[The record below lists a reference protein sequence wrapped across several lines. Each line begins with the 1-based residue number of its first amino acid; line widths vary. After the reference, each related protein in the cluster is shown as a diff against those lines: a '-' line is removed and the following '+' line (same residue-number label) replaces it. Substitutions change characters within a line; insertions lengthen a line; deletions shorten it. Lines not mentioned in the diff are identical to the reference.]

1 MGTQSTQS
9 SWFWSE
15 IESGKGV
22 SMMSL
27 FSVGNRALLLCMFAV
42 VVLVGT
48 VSEVRAEDGTLVVVG
63 GGKIPDTVIS
73 RFLKLAGGNEA
84 RLVVIPTASS
94 DTTLPTVDSTTELWS
109 SRGIGH
115 TVLLHTRDRDQASD
129 DAFVKPLREATAV
142 WISGGLQS
150 RLAAAY
156 VGTTVQAELHTLLKR
171 GGVIGGTSAGAAIQS
186 GVMIESGNPV
196 PKISRG
202 LDLIPNTIIDQHFLR
217 RNRVNRLIEAVSRH
231 SDRMGVG
238 IDESTAI
245 IVQGKHAQVVG
256 DSYVTIVTASEDRP
270 LAMQTL
276 RDGDEVE
283 LTGVTVKSPEKT
295 SPKKWAIAIHGGA
308 GKVSSDATP
317 EDLQA
322 WRDGLRLAL
331 EKCRTIVEG
340 GGTGLDAVEATIRIL
355 EDNAMFNAGKGAVFN
370 SAGAHE
376 LDASIMD
383 GRTLDGGA
391 VAGVTTVRN
400 PIGLARLVMDRTRH
414 VLLSGPGA
422 EQFATEQDVDR
433 VKNDYFSTQRR
444 RKSWNRVRA
453 REAEKPV
460 SRFSPAQPWQYGTV
474 GCVVLDSHGNLA
486 AGTSTGGLTN
496 KKFGRVGD
504 SPILGAG
511 TYADNDTCA
520 VSATGTGEQFI
531 RHTVAAQISQLM
543 RHRRWTLKQ
552 SADYVLKQRL
562 DKGDGGVIAIDRDGN
577 IEWVFTSPGMFR
589 AAADSAGRFDV
600 RIRDEK

>member
-1 MGTQSTQS
+1 M
-9 SWFWSE
+9 
-15 IESGKGV
+15 KR
-22 SMMSL
+22 L
-27 FSVGNRALLLCMFAV
+27 FSSGNRASLLCLLAV
-42 VVLVGT
+42 GVFVGAT
-48 VSEVRAEDGTLVVVG
+48 SPASADDGILVVVG
-63 GGKIPDTVIS
+63 GGTIPDTVID
-73 RFLKLAGGNEA
+73 RFVELAGSDEA

-94 DTTLPTVDSTTELWS
+94 DGGLATSETIAELWG
-109 SRGIGH
+109 SRGINH
-115 TVLLHTRDRDQASD
+115 TDLLHTRDRNQAND
-129 DAFVKPLREATAV
+129 DAFVKPLKDATAV
-142 WISGGLQS
+142 WISGGQQS

-156 VGTTVQAELHTLLKR
+156 VGTRVQAELQALLKR
-171 GGVIGGTSAGAAIQS
+171 GGVIGGSSAGAAIQS
-186 GVMIESGNPV
+186 GVMIESGNLV

-217 RNRVNRLIEAVSRH
+217 RNRMNRLIEAVNQH
-231 SDRMGVG
+231 PDRMGIG
-238 IDESTAI
+238 IDESTAA
-245 IVQGKHAQVVG
+245 IVHGNRAEVVG
-256 DSYVTIVTASEDRP
+256 DSYVTIVSSSEARP

-276 RDGDEVE
+276 RAGDQFE
-283 LTGVTVKSPEKT
+283 LTGVTEKADKK
-295 SPKKWAIAIHGGA
+295 PPRHKWAIAIHGGA
-308 GKVSSDATP
+308 GTVSSDALP
-317 EDLQA
+317 EEVQA

-331 EKCRTIVEG
+331 EKCRTIVKG
-340 GGTGLDAVEATIRIL
+340 GGTGLDAVEATIRML
-355 EDNAMFNAGKGAVFN
+355 EDNSMFNAGKGAVFN

-400 PIGLARLVMDRTRH
+400 PIGLARLVMNRTRH

-422 EQFATEQDVDR
+422 EQFATEQNVDR
-433 VKNDYFSTQRR
+433 VKNTYYSTERR
-444 RKSWNRVRA
+444 RESWNRVRE

-460 SRFSPAQPWQYGTV
+460 SRISPAQPWQYGTV
-474 GCVVLDSHGNLA
+474 GCVVLDVHGNLA

-562 DKGDGGVIAIDRDGN
+562 NKGDGGVIAIDRDGN

>member
-1 MGTQSTQS
+1 MRSN
-9 SWFWSE
+9 
-15 IESGKGV
+15 
-22 SMMSL
+22 
-27 FSVGNRALLLCMFAV
+27 FSAGNRASRPCLFAV
-42 VVLVGT
+42 CILVGV
-48 VSEVRAEDGTLVVVG
+48 VSAARAEEGTLVVVG
-63 GGKIPDTVIS
+63 GGKIPDTIVS
-73 RFLKLAGGNEA
+73 RFAEAAGGDEA

-94 DTTLPTVDSTTELWS
+94 DDGLPAANAIAELWK
-109 SRGIGH
+109 SRGIRH
-115 TVLLHTRDRDQASD
+115 TVLLHTRDRDQTND
-129 DAFVKPLREATAV
+129 DAFVKPLRDATAV

-156 VGTTVQAELHTLLKR
+156 VGTKVQTELQALLKR

-231 SDRMGVG
+231 SDRMGIG
-238 IDESTAI
+238 IDESTAVI
-245 IVQGKHAQVVG
+245 IQGNHAQVVG
-256 DSYVTIVTASEDRP
+256 ESYVTIVTQPKDRS
-270 LAMQTL
+270 LAMRTL
-276 RDGDEVE
+276 RDGDEFE
-283 LTGVTVKSPEKT
+283 LTGISDKSRKKT
-295 SPKKWAIAIHGGA
+295 PRKKWAIVIHGGA
-308 GKVSSDATP
+308 GKVPSDASP

-331 EKCRTIVEG
+331 ENCRTIVEG

-400 PIGLARLVMDRTRH
+400 PIGLARLVMGKTRH

-422 EQFATEQDVDR
+422 EQFATEQNVDR
-433 VKNDYFSTQRR
+433 VENTYFSTQRR
-444 RKSWNRVRA
+444 RESWNRVRE

-460 SRFSPAQPWQYGTV
+460 SRISPARPWQYGTV
-474 GCVVLDSHGNLA
+474 GCVVLDSHGDLA

-543 RHRRWTLKQ
+543 RHRRWTLRQ

-562 DKGDGGVIAIDRDGN
+562 NKGDGGVIAIDRDGN

-600 RIRDEK
+600 RIGNEK

>member
-1 MGTQSTQS
+1 MIKS
-9 SWFWSE
+9 S
-15 IESGKGV
+15 KRV
-22 SMMSL
+22 PMTNV
-27 FSVGNRALLLCMFAV
+27 FSVGFHAMLTWIFAV
-42 VVLVGT
+42 GVFVGT
-48 VSEVRAEDGTLVVVG
+48 DAIARADEGTLVVVG
-63 GGKIPDTVIS
+63 GGKIPDTIVK
-73 RFLKLAGGNEA
+73 RFVKAAGGDAA

-94 DTTLPTVDSTTELWS
+94 DEGLPAADAIAELWKA
-109 SRGIGH
+109 RGISH
-115 TVLLHTRDRDQASD
+115 TILLHTRDRDQAND
-129 DAFVKPLREATAV
+129 GAFVKPLREATVV

-156 VGTTVQAELHTLLKR
+156 VGTKVQTELQALLER

-202 LDLIPNTIIDQHFLR
+202 LDLIPNAIIDQHFLR

-231 SDRMGVG
+231 SDRMGIGV
-238 IDESTAI
+238 DESTAVI
-245 IVQGKHAQVVG
+245 IQGRHAQVVG
-256 DSYVTIVTASEDRP
+256 ESYVTVITQPEDRP
-270 LAMQTL
+270 LAIRTL
-276 RDGDEVE
+276 RDGDEFE
-283 LTGVTVKSPEKT
+283 LTGISDKSRQKP
-295 SPKKWAIAIHGGA
+295 PRKKWAIVLHGGA
-308 GKVSSDATP
+308 GKVPSDSAP

-322 WRDGLRLAL
+322 WRDGLRSAL
-331 EKCRTIVEG
+331 QKCRTIVDG
-340 GGTGLDAVEATIRIL
+340 GGTSLDAVEATIRML
-355 EDNAMFNAGKGAVFN
+355 EDNAMFNAGRGAVFN

-422 EQFATEQDVDR
+422 EQFATEQNVGR
-433 VKNDYFSTQRR
+433 VENTYFSTQRR
-444 RKSWNRVRA
+444 RESWNRVRE

-460 SRFSPAQPWQYGTV
+460 SRISPAQSWQYGTV
-474 GCVVLDSHGNLA
+474 GCVVLDVHGNLA

-511 TYADNDTCA
+511 TCADNDTCA

-589 AAADSAGRFDV
+589 AAADSEGRFDV
-600 RIRDEK
+600 RIGAEKM

>member
-1 MGTQSTQS
+1 MKCV
-9 SWFWSE
+9 FPV
-15 IESGKGV
+15 GKCATLPCLYAI
-22 SMMSL
+22 M
-27 FSVGNRALLLCMFAV
+27 
-42 VVLVGT
+42 VLAGIT
-48 VSEVRAEDGTLVVVG
+48 SPVRAEDGTLVLVG
-63 GGKIPDTVIS
+63 GGTMPDTIIS
-73 RFLKLAGGNEA
+73 RFVELAGGDKA

-94 DTTLPTVDSTTELWS
+94 DDNLPAADSTTELWT
-109 SRGIGH
+109 SRGINH
-115 TVLLHTRDRDQASD
+115 TVLLHTRDRDQAND
-129 DAFVKPLREATAV
+129 DAFVKPLQNATAV
-142 WISGGLQS
+142 WISGGQQS
-150 RLAAAY
+150 RLAATY
-156 VGTTVQAELHTLLKR
+156 VGTSVQNELQSLLKR

-202 LDLIPNTIIDQHFLR
+202 LDLIQNTIIDQHFLR
-217 RNRVNRLIEAVSRH
+217 RNRMNRLIEAVSRH
-231 SDRMGVG
+231 PDRMGVG
-238 IDESTAI
+238 IDESTAV
-245 IVQGKHAQVVG
+245 IVQGNHAEIVG
-256 DSYVTIVTASEDRP
+256 ESYVTTVSSSEHRA
-270 LAMQTL
+270 LSMRTL
-276 RDGDEVE
+276 RDGDQFE
-283 LTGVTVKSPEKT
+283 LTEVTANSNKT
-295 SPKKWAIAIHGGA
+295 EDLREKWAIAIHGGA
-308 GKVSSDATP
+308 GTVSSDASP
-317 EDLQA
+317 EEVQT

-331 EKCRTIVEG
+331 VKCRTMVKG
-340 GGTGLDAVEATIRIL
+340 GATGLDAVEATIQIL
-355 EDNAMFNAGKGAVFN
+355 EDNPMFNAGKGAVFN

-422 EQFATEQDVDR
+422 EQFATEQNVDR
-433 VKNDYFSTQRR
+433 VANPYFSTERR
-444 RKSWNRVRA
+444 RASWDRVRV

-460 SRFSPAQPWQYGTV
+460 GRLSPTQPWQYGTV
-474 GCVVLDSHGNLA
+474 GCVVLDMHGNLA

-543 RHRRWTLKQ
+543 RHRNWTLKE
-552 SADYVLKQRL
+552 SAEYVLKQRL
-562 DKGDGGVIAIDRDGN
+562 NKGDGGVIAIDRNGN

>member
-1 MGTQSTQS
+1 MRIAFSAGKR
-9 SWFWSE
+9 
-15 IESGKGV
+15 ESV
-22 SMMSL
+22 LSL
-27 FSVGNRALLLCMFAV
+27 FAACVFVGAV
-42 VVLVGT
+42 CT
-48 VSEVRAEDGTLVVVG
+48 ACAEDGTLVVVG
-63 GGKIPDTVIS
+63 GGKIPDTIVS
-73 RFLKLAGGNEA
+73 RFVKTAGGDAA

-94 DTTLPTVDSTTELWS
+94 DNVIPTAEATAELWQ
-109 SRGIGH
+109 SRGISH
-115 TVLLHTRDRDQASD
+115 TVLLHTRDRAQSDD
-129 DAFVKPLREATAV
+129 DAFVKPLRDATAV

-156 VGTTVQAELHTLLKR
+156 GGTRVQTELQSLLKR

-231 SDRMGVG
+231 SNQIGIG
-238 IDESTAI
+238 IDEATAVI
-245 IVQGKHAQVVG
+245 IQGNRAQVVG
-256 DSYVTIVTASEDRP
+256 ESYVTIVTQPEDRP

-276 RDGDEVE
+276 RDGDEFE
-283 LTGVTVKSPEKT
+283 LTEISDKSR
-295 SPKKWAIAIHGGA
+295 KKWAIVIHGGA
-308 GKVSSDATP
+308 GKMQADASP
-317 EDLQA
+317 EDLLA

-331 EKCRTIVEG
+331 EKCRTIIEG

-370 SAGAHE
+370 IAGAHE

-422 EQFATEQDVDR
+422 EQFATEQNVDR
-433 VKNDYFSTQRR
+433 VENSYFSTDRR
-444 RKSWNRVRA
+444 REGWNRVREH
-453 REAEKPV
+453 EAEKPV
-460 SRFSPAQPWQYGTV
+460 SRISPARSWQYGTV
-474 GCVVLDSHGNLA
+474 GCVVLDMHGNLA

-562 DKGDGGVIAIDRDGN
+562 NKGDGGVIAIDRDGN

-600 RIRDEK
+600 RIGDEQ

>member
-1 MGTQSTQS
+1 M
-9 SWFWSE
+9 
-15 IESGKGV
+15 KR
-22 SMMSL
+22 L
-27 FSVGNRALLLCMFAV
+27 FSSGNRASLLCLLAV
-42 VVLVGT
+42 GVFVGAT
-48 VSEVRAEDGTLVVVG
+48 SPASADDGILVVVG
-63 GGKIPDTVIS
+63 GGTIPDTVID
-73 RFLKLAGGNEA
+73 RFVELAGSDEA

-94 DTTLPTVDSTTELWS
+94 DGGLATSETIAELWG
-109 SRGIGH
+109 SRGINH
-115 TVLLHTRDRDQASD
+115 TDLLHTRDRNQAND
-129 DAFVKPLREATAV
+129 DAFVKPLKDATAV
-142 WISGGLQS
+142 WISGGQQS

-156 VGTTVQAELHTLLKR
+156 VGTRVQAELQALLKR
-171 GGVIGGTSAGAAIQS
+171 GGVIGGSSAGAAIQS
-186 GVMIESGNPV
+186 GVMIESGNLV

-217 RNRVNRLIEAVSRH
+217 RNRMNRLIEAVNQH
-231 SDRMGVG
+231 PDRMGIG
-238 IDESTAI
+238 IDESTAA
-245 IVQGKHAQVVG
+245 IVHGNRAEVVG
-256 DSYVTIVTASEDRP
+256 DSYVTIVSSSEARP

-276 RDGDEVE
+276 RAGDQFE
-283 LTGVTVKSPEKT
+283 LTGVTEKADKK
-295 SPKKWAIAIHGGA
+295 PPRHKWAIAIHGGA
-308 GKVSSDATP
+308 GTVSSDASP
-317 EDLQA
+317 EEVQA

-331 EKCRTIVEG
+331 EKCRTIVKG
-340 GGTGLDAVEATIRIL
+340 GGTGLDAVEATIRML
-355 EDNAMFNAGKGAVFN
+355 EDNSMFNAGKGAVFN

-400 PIGLARLVMDRTRH
+400 PIGLARLVMNRTRH

-422 EQFATEQDVDR
+422 EQFATEQNVDR
-433 VKNDYFSTQRR
+433 VKNTYYSTERR
-444 RKSWNRVRA
+444 RESWNRVRE

-460 SRFSPAQPWQYGTV
+460 SRISPAQPWQYGTV
-474 GCVVLDSHGNLA
+474 GCVVLDVHGNLA

-562 DKGDGGVIAIDRDGN
+562 NKGDGGVIAIDRDGN